1 MPNSSRRASAG
12 SGGRSRSRRDDRVD
26 RADRVDA
33 ADRADRADRTNR
45 ADRADRADR
54 TNRADRS
61 GKKARRKDPLWARLL
76 VILGAMVMMTSGG
89 FMVGGTVLIGKFT
102 SSVGNEHMLGDAG
115 TQQKGTS
122 VKGPLNIL
130 MVGIDQRPGSKEL
143 VRSDTIII
151 LHVPAAH
158 DQAYLVSIPR
168 DLLATIPDFPKN
180 KVRQQTAKINSAF
193 ALGSDGNGGRAGGFE
208 LLALTISRR
217 TGLKFNAGAIVDF
230 GGFQKV
236 VNQFGG
242 IDMCIDS
249 EVESIHVGTDRNGK
263 FLSPS
268 KGGKPHVYKV
278 GCRRLAPWEALDYVR
293 QRKSDAMVNGDYD
306 RQRHQQQF
314 LKALLKEA
322 KKQGITTNPVK
333 AYQVMSAAGS
343 ALTVDT
349 RGVSLE
355 DWAYTLRN
363 ITDHE
368 ITMLKTN
375 GGKVNSV
382 EVAGLGSC
390 EQLTEESEEMFRAM
404 RSGTLTQ
411 FVLTNPHFVASL
423 DSAK

>member
-1 MPNSSRRASAG
+1 
-12 SGGRSRSRRDDRVD
+12 V
-26 RADRVDA
+26 
-33 ADRADRADRTNR
+33 
-45 ADRADRADR
+45 
-54 TNRADRS
+54 
-61 GKKARRKDPLWARLL
+61 KRKDPLWARLF
-76 VILGAMVMMTSGG
+76 VILGALVMMTSGG
-89 FMVGGTVLIGKFT
+89 IMVGGTVLIGKFT
-102 SSVGNEHMLGDAG
+102 STVNNEQMLGDAG
-115 TQQKGTS
+115 TDQKGGKS
-122 VKGPLNIL
+122 IKGPLNIL
-130 MVGIDQRPGSKEL
+130 MVGIDQRPGSKES

-151 LHVPAAH
+151 LHVPASH

-180 KVRQQTAKINSAF
+180 KVRQQTAKINTAF
-193 ALGSDGNGGRAGGFE
+193 ALGSDGKGGRAGGFE

-230 GGFQKV
+230 GGFEKV

-242 IDMCIDS
+242 IDMCIDT

-263 FLSPS
+263 FLAPS

-322 KKQGITTNPVK
+322 KKQGITSNPVK
-333 AYQVMSAAGS
+333 AYQVMNAAGS
-343 ALTVDT
+343 ALTVAT
-349 RGVSLE
+349 QGVSLE

-404 RSGTLTQ
+404 RGGTVMQ
-411 FVLTNPHFVASL
+411 FVLAHPHFVASL